1 MTKQEFINQFYPAA
15 KAAGIAFSINPVVIL
30 AQAAIESGWGESRL
44 ASYHNY
50 FGITAYGRI
59 NSYWHGGKIQLTEKG
74 LPFRRYDT
82 TENSFLDYCRLL
94 RGSYNTQANLSY
106 YPAAFAKSIA
116 YSKYISEVN
125 GDNRATYQ
133 RLMEKLAVSIGQL
146 IPKQIENKQDE
157 TSATTH

>member
-1 MTKQEFINQFYPAA
+1 MTKQDFVNKFYPAA
-15 KAAGIAFSINPVVIL
+15 KAAGAEFNINPVVVL

-44 ASYHNY
+44 STYNNF

-59 NSYWHGGKIQLTEKG
+59 NNYWHGGKIQLADNG

-82 TENSFLDYCRLL
+82 MENSFMDYCRLI
-94 RGSYNTQANLSY
+94 RSSYRTSADLSF

-125 GDNRATYQ
+125 GDNRASYQ
-133 RLMEKLAVSIGQL
+133 ILMEKLSASIATL
-146 IPKQIENKQDE
+146 IPKQ
-157 TSATTH
+157 H